1 MKCQKLTSELE
12 LNLESVEV
20 DSESRVIKNVLL
32 CGNESKNGYKY
43 PASCFK
49 NQEHVVSL
57 YEGKAV
63 CIDHSDKPLNRKI
76 RDVAGFIQNVRL
88 VDGKPFGD
96 IAIES
101 AIDCGVDLLTLAKNK
116 RKNIGMSH
124 VAMCKMSKDRQTVEC
139 IEQVVTVDVVFSP
152 ATTKT
157 FFEQDQGMEL
167 EQLKS
172 ENDVLK
178 GRVAVLESDLS
189 KATATAETLKS
200 ENTSLLGEV
209 TNLRTEVAEIK
220 PKLESYVKAE
230 QKLADETAVKGLLT
244 EAGLDLTDPVVV
256 SEQFMAM
263 LLSAS
268 ADARLPL
275 IEDRKAAVS
284 RGGSAPTGTVRS
296 PERVV
301 KTEPK
306 AEAFSAADYLAK
318 FVGE

>member
-12 LNLESVEV
+12 LNLETVEV

-43 PASCFK
+43 PPACFK
-49 NQEHVVSL
+49 DQNHVVSL

-88 VDGKPFGD
+88 VEGKPYGD

-116 RKNIGMSH
+116 RKNIGVSH

-167 EQLKS
+167 EQLKA

-178 GRVAVLESDLS
+178 GKVAVLESDLT

-230 QKLADETAVKGLLT
+230 QKLADETSVKKLLE
-244 EAGLDLTDPVVV
+244 EAGLDISDSVVV

-263 LLSAS
+263 LLNAS
-268 ADARLPL
+268 PDARLPL

-284 RGGSAPTGTVRS
+284 RGGTVTTGTVRS
-296 PERVV
+296 PERTV
-301 KTEPK
+301 KTETK
-306 AEAFSAADYLAK
+306 AEAFDPLAYLAK
-318 FVGE
+318 FVG